1 MPHSRRLIV
10 GLGNPGT
17 EYEGTRH
24 NVGFM
29 VIDALAEEKGV
40 RLEHDGDALVGKAS
54 HRSFPFDLVKPLTY
68 VNRSGEAVRR
78 LMRARDLSPSEV
90 LVIVDD
96 VHLTPGTLRLRPG
109 GGSGGH
115 NGLDDII
122 ERLGTDAFPRL
133 RLGIGNDFPRGGMV
147 DYVLSP
153 FTSSERPF
161 VEEAVERACQA
172 ALVFVTEGVE
182 EAMNR
187 FN

>member
-10 GLGNPGT
+10 GLGNPGA

-29 VIDALAEEKGV
+29 VIDALAEEKSV
-40 RLEHDGDALVGKAS
+40 RLEHDRDALVGKAS

-78 LMRARDLSPSEV
+78 LARARDLSPGEI

-96 VHLTPGTLRLRPG
+96 IHLAPGTLRLRPG

-122 ERLGTDAFPRL
+122 ARLGTDAFPRL

-153 FTSSERPF
+153 FTADERPF
-161 VEEAVERACQA
+161 IEEAVERACQA
-172 ALVFVTEGVE
+172 ALAFVTEGVE